1 MKRTILLTVGL
12 VLCLSSL
19 LIGAAAAQRA
29 TNATEHKVCLPFI
42 FKGNADY
49 NDGDPKGRITNFH
62 MSNSCD
68 GPAMTHFPS
77 GIDTVYVIFNY
88 AYMEYE
94 PIRIVVKGYG
104 GTVLYDQRKIYVG
117 AGTECLEIPGPFPDF
132 DYYVTVMYVTVRGV
146 EGPSW
151 TIDWSV
157 GD

>member
-62 MSNSCD
+62 MSSSCD
-68 GPAMTHFPS
+68 GPAMPDFPS
-77 GIDTVYVIFNY
+77 GINTVYVIFNY

-94 PIRIVVKGYG
+94 PIRIKVYGYG
-104 GTVLYDQRKIYVG
+104 GAVLYDHKETYVG
-117 AGTECLEIPGPFPDF
+117 AGTECLPVSGPFPDG
-132 DYYVTVMYVTVRGV
+132 DYYVTNMYVKVRGV
-146 EGPSW
+146 ESLFDS
-151 TIDWSV
+151 IEWSV

>member
-1 MKRTILLTVGL
+1 MKRTILLTAGL

-29 TNATEHKVCLPFI
+29 TTAANHAVYLPFI
-42 FKGNADY
+42 FKANADY
-49 NDGDPKGRITNFH
+49 NDGEPQGRITNFH
-62 MSNSCD
+62 MSNACD

-77 GIDTVYVIFNY
+77 GISTVYVIFNY

-104 GTVLYDQRKIYVG
+104 GAVLYDQRKIYVG

-132 DYYVTVMYVTVRGV
+132 DYYVTAMYVTVRGV

>member
-29 TNATEHKVCLPFI
+29 TNAANHAIYLPFI

-49 NDGDPKGRITNFH
+49 DGGVPQGRITNFH
-62 MSNSCD
+62 MSNACD

-77 GIDTVYVIFNY
+77 GTSTVYVIFNY

-94 PIRIVVKGYG
+94 PIRIKVYGYG
-104 GTVLYDQRKIYVG
+104 GAILYDQKKIYVG
-117 AGTECLEIPGPFPDF
+117 AGTECLEVPGPFPDF
-132 DYYVTVMYVTVRGV
+132 DYYVTIMYVTVRGL
-146 EGPSW
+146 ESPSDS
-151 TIDWSV
+151 IEWSV